1 MRIVQPENTI
11 IIKQGDSSDTIYLV
25 EEGELLVFVV
35 DGNKVSP
42 VATVGPGEMIG
53 EMAFFSGSHRA
64 AYVMTKTPATL
75 MEIDSKTIKT
85 QLPDWL
91 FKMTNNLVDRIHH
104 LDKVIAKSGI
114 KRKKADSVQPLSI
127 DEQREILARIEAL

>member
-1 MRIVQPENTI
+1 MRLTHAPNTI
-11 IIKQGDSSDTIYLV
+11 IIKQGDSSNTIYLV

-53 EMAFFSGSHRA
+53 EMAFFAGTHRA
-64 AYVMTKTPATL
+64 AYVMTKSDATL
-75 MEIDSKTIKT
+75 MEIDSDTIKDK
-85 QLPDWL
+85 LPDWL
-91 FKMTNNLVDRIHH
+91 FKMTKNVVDRIHH

-114 KRKKADSVQPLSI
+114 KRKKVDSVKPLSI
-127 DEQREILARIEAL
+127 EEQREILALI

>member
-1 MRIVQPENTI
+1 MRIVHNENAI
-11 IIKQGDSSDTIYLV
+11 IIKQGDQSDTIYLV

-53 EMAFFSGSHRA
+53 EMAFFAGTHRA
-64 AYVMTKTPATL
+64 AYVMAKTKVTL
-75 MEIDSKTIKT
+75 MEIDSQTIK
-85 QLPDWL
+85 QELPDWL
-91 FKMTNNLVDRIHH
+91 FKMTKNVVDRIHH

-114 KRKKADSVQPLSI
+114 KRKKADTVRPLSI
-127 DEQREILARIEAL
+127 EEQREILDLIK

>member
-1 MRIVQPENTI
+1 MRLTHAPNTI
-11 IIKQGDSSDTIYLV
+11 IIKQGDSSNTIYLV

-53 EMAFFSGSHRA
+53 EMAFFAGTHRA
-64 AYVMTKTPATL
+64 AYVMTKSDAIL
-75 MEIDSKTIKT
+75 MEIDSDTIKDK
-85 QLPDWL
+85 LPDWL
-91 FKMTNNLVDRIHH
+91 FKMTKNVVDRIHH

-114 KRKKADSVQPLSI
+114 KRKKVDSVKPLSI
-127 DEQREILARIEAL
+127 EEQREILALI